1 MNSMQEI
8 QITGVYFRN
17 NPAKQELE
25 SYPKRM
31 LYGDREYTFTEPPM
45 RYLIQKGQEL
55 FRLFDATDGQRQY
68 RLRLDGQDHWS
79 LVTMKPVS

>member
-1 MNSMQEI
+1 MNTSQEI

-17 NPAKQELE
+17 NPNGQRLE

-31 LYGDREYTFTEPPM
+31 LYRDREYTFTEPPM

-55 FRLFDATDGQRQY
+55 IRLFDATDGKNQY
-68 RLRLDGQDHWS
+68 RLRLDGSDHWS
-79 LVTMKPVS
+79 LIRMKTAN